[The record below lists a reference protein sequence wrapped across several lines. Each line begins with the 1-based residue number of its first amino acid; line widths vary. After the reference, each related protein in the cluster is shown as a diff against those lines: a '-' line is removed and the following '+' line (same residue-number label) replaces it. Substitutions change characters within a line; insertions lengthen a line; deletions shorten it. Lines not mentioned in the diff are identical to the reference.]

1 MIVFIIVLT
10 VDSLLMLDKE
20 LFISSKGRHVWT
32 ISVALCVTY
41 ISDGLLP
48 EAGLEDGT
56 SGREG
61 NSGRWVSGK
70 IRHPHLEEVGC
81 MK

>member
-1 MIVFIIVLT
+1 M
-10 VDSLLMLDKE
+10 DSLLILDKE
-20 LFISSKGRHVWT
+20 LFISSKGRHIWI
-32 ISVALCVTY
+32 ISFALCVTY

-70 IRHPHLEEVGC
+70 ICHPHLEEVEER
-81 MK
+81 

>member
-1 MIVFIIVLT
+1 LIVFIIVLT
-10 VDSLLMLDKE
+10 VDSLLILDKE
-20 LFISSKGRHVWT
+20 LFISSKGRHIWI
-32 ISVALCVTY
+32 ISFALCVTY

-70 IRHPHLEEVGC
+70 ICHPHLEEVEER
-81 MK
+81 